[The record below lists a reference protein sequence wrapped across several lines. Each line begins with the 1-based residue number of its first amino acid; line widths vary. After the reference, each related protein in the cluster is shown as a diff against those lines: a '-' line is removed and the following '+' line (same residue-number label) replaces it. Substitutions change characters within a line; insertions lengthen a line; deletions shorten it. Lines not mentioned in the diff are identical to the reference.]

1 MTQSNRPNAG
11 PSPRE
16 QAATTTHNRSNADHA
31 PRKQAAARTR
41 GRFGGGSAVWL
52 ILAGLY
58 FVLPLI
64 GVGAFSVQG
73 AHGLTLDYYN
83 QILSDPNFQSSI
95 LLSAQ
100 IAVAAVALS
109 LILMTPTVFWINL
122 RLPHIRPFM
131 DFIGVLP
138 FVVPPVTLGVGVIGV
153 FQGFPWMLSG
163 PHILVFIYV
172 VLALPF
178 TYRSLDAGFQ
188 AIPLKTLTEAGQS
201 LGASWAYILWRVV
214 APNIRVS
221 IISAA
226 FLSLT
231 LVMGE
236 YTIAAFL
243 SFNTFGTYIYQIGVE
258 QANGAAALSV
268 LSLLLTWATMFGIL
282 FLGRGSRGQQGQIG
296 GAR

>member
-1 MTQSNRPNAG
+1 MRIRLAFRRLG
-11 PSPRE
+11 
-16 QAATTTHNRSNADHA
+16 A
-31 PRKQAAARTR
+31 
-41 GRFGGGSAVWL
+41 GSAAWL
-52 ILAGLY
+52 VLAALY
-58 FVLPLI
+58 FALPLI
-64 GVGAFSVQG
+64 GVAAFSVQG
-73 AHGLTLDYYN
+73 AHALTFNYYN

-100 IAVAAVALS
+100 IAVVAVVLS
-109 LILMTPTVFWINL
+109 LILMTPMVFWINL
-122 RLPHIRPFM
+122 RLPRIRPIM

-172 VLALPF
+172 VLTLPF

-188 AIPLKTLTEAGQS
+188 AIPLKTLTEAGQN
-201 LGASWAYILWRVV
+201 LGSSWATILWRIVLPNVRV
-214 APNIRVS
+214 A

-226 FLSLT
+226 FLSMT

-243 SFNTFGTYIYQIGVE
+243 SFNTFGTYIFQVGAE
-258 QANGAAALSV
+258 EANGAAALSV
-268 LSLLLTWATMFGIL
+268 LSFLITWAAMFGIL